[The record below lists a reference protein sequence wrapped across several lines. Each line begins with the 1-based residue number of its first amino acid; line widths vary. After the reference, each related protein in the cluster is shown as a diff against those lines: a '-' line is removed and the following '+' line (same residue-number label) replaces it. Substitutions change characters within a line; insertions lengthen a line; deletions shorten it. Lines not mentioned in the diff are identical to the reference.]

1 MVEPPQVP
9 AYMGQVGHVCSSSSL
24 DVATSGGSYAGGA
37 GADHYGTYGHY
48 GATAYNAQPA
58 YMVEPPQV
66 PAYMGQEY
74 VEGGGSAS
82 PRSASPPGVIPSQH
96 NLHLQQRYDSASL
109 EQLGRHYC
117 VTSPRGEYAG
127 DAYGYQHYPAA
138 YDAAQQPFKDSQN
151 GLSLGSAGGQS
162 MYGDEEE
169 LQKQMAGMSLV
180 HGGVPVR
187 EDAGLQWRD
196 PNLPEVIGFLNSP
209 SDVVKANAAA
219 YLQHLT
225 YMDDPNKQKTRSLGG
240 IPPLVRLVSHE
251 TPEVCRNACGA
262 LRNLSYGRQ
271 NDENKRAIRD
281 AGGIPALM
289 ALLCRSTEMEIKEL
303 VTGIIWNMSSCED
316 LKQSIIDDAAHV
328 IVNKIIIPHSGWHP
342 TNPGDTYWSTGTV
355 FRNASGV
362 LRNAS
367 SAGEY
372 ARRRLRCLPGL
383 TEALL
388 HSVRSAIAANA
399 IGTKIVENCV
409 CVLRNLSYRCQEIED
424 PLYDTRAPPTQ
435 STGQARIQA
444 SASKGENLGCFGG
457 SKKKKDG
464 SSSSNSTSPLG
475 KSEHEHN
482 PLGDSPGT
490 ALGYSVP
497 KGTEQL
503 WSPDV
508 VPLYMALLQTC
519 SNPETLEAAAGAL
532 QNLAAC
538 YWQPSIDIRAAVRKE
553 KGLPILVELLRMEVD
568 RVVCAVATAL
578 RNLAIDQRNKE
589 LIGKYAMRDLVQK
602 LPSGNHQHDQV
613 PHTTMYHQYQ
623 YIHSELQASW
633 WSTNMELIGNELQA
647 SWWSTNKELIG
658 KYAMRDLVQK
668 LPSGNHQHDQVPHT
682 TMYHQ
687 YQYIHSELQASWW
700 STNMELIGKYAM
712 RDLVQ
717 KLPSGNHQ
725 HDQVPHTTMYHQ
737 YQYIHSELQAS
748 WWSTNKELIGK
759 YAMRDLVQKLPS
771 GNHQHD
777 QVPHTTMYHQY
788 QYIHSELQASW
799 WSTNMELIG
808 KYAMRDLVQKLP
820 SGNHQHDQ
828 VPHTTMYHQY
838 IHSELQASWWST
850 NKELIGK
857 YAMRDLV
864 QKLPSGNHQHDQVP
878 HTTMY
883 HQYQYLHSELQAS
896 WWSTNKELIGK
907 YAMRDLVQKQ
917 PPARPAS
924 WWSTNKQLMIGKY
937 AMRDLVQKLPS
948 GNHQHD
954 QVPHTTMHH
963 QYQYIHSELQA
974 SWWST
979 NKELIGKYA
988 MRDLVQ
994 KLPSGNHQHDQGT
1007 SDDTIAA
1014 VLATLNEVIKKSGEF
1029 SRSLLEAGGVERLLN
1044 LTKQRQRYTPRV
1056 LKFADCIALNE
1067 VIKKSGELSRS
1078 LLEAGGVERLLNLT
1092 KQRQRYTPRVLKFA
1106 GQVLQTMWSHAELRE
1121 VYRKHGWREADFLT
1135 PARANSRPGSSSSGQ
1150 GTPMSGGAPHS
1161 PSNANST
1168 LSRPMASTGG
1178 TRYEDRTMRRPR
1190 EVRTCT
1196 HVVVRSRHA
1205 HSPSNANSTLSRP
1218 MASTGGTRY
1227 EDRTMRRP
1235 REVRTCTHV
1244 VVRSRHAHSPSN
1256 ANSTLSRPM
1265 ASTGGT
1271 RYEDRTMRRPREVR
1285 TCTHVVVRS
1294 RHAHSPSNA
1303 NSTLSRPMASTGGT
1317 RYEDRTMRRPREVR
1331 TCTHVVVRSRHA
1343 HSPSNAN
1350 STLSRP
1356 MASTGGTRYEDRT
1369 MRRPREVRTCTHVVV
1384 RSRHAHS
1391 PSNANSTLSRPMAS
1405 TGGTRYEDRTMRRP
1419 REVRTCTHV
1428 VVRSRHAH
1436 SPSNA
1441 NSTLSRPMAS
1451 TGGTRYE
1458 DRTMRRPRE
1467 VRTCTHVV
1475 VRSRH
1480 AHSPSNANSTLSRPM
1495 ASTGGTRYEDRT
1507 MRRPRESDEPT
1518 MDANNYQDGLGMGNP
1533 NGRPMNLQ
1541 GVQAQ
1546 MPPPSSR

>member
-1 MVEPPQVP
+1 MDGVKKIHSGTLYRNGPVENAYGPVSQHSPVSRSDASTEDAELSAAAHLHHQHQQLSMQAGDYPVVGAGVDPDYGQYVSSP
-9 AYMGQVGHVCSSSSL
+9 ASHYNHMGHLTMAPSQKYPHVMDSVSVSG
-24 DVATSGGSYAGGA
+24 GGSYAGGA
-37 GADHYGTYGHY
+37 GAGHYGTYGHY

-82 PRSASPPGVIPSQH
+82 PRSASPPGAIPSQH
-96 NLHLQQRYDSASL
+96 SLHLQQRYDSASL

-138 YDAAQQPFKDSQN
+138 YDASQQPFKDSQN

-162 MYGDEEE
+162 MYGDDEE

-180 HGGVPVR
+180 HGGVQVR

-225 YMDDPNKQKTRSLGG
+225 YMDDPNKQKTRNLGG

-281 AGGIPALM
+281 SGGIPALM
-289 ALLCRSTEMEIKEL
+289 ALLCRSTDMEIKEL

-316 LKQSIIDDAAHV
+316 LKQSIIDDSAHV

-342 TNPGDTYWSTGTV
+342 TNPGDTYWSTV

-388 HSVRSAIAANA
+388 HCVRTAISTNA
-399 IGTKIVENCV
+399 IGTKVVENCV

-435 STGQARIQA
+435 STGQPRIQA

-482 PLGDSPGT
+482 PLGDTPAT
-490 ALGYSVP
+490 QLGYSVP

-602 LPSGNHQHDQV
+602 LPSGNHQHDQ
-613 PHTTMYHQYQ
+613 
-623 YIHSELQASW
+623 
-633 WSTNMELIGNELQA
+633 
-647 SWWSTNKELIG
+647 
-658 KYAMRDLVQK
+658 
-668 LPSGNHQHDQVPHT
+668 
-682 TMYHQ
+682 
-687 YQYIHSELQASWW
+687 
-700 STNMELIGKYAM
+700 
-712 RDLVQ
+712 
-717 KLPSGNHQ
+717 
-725 HDQVPHTTMYHQ
+725 
-737 YQYIHSELQAS
+737 
-748 WWSTNKELIGK
+748 
-759 YAMRDLVQKLPS
+759 
-771 GNHQHD
+771 
-777 QVPHTTMYHQY
+777 
-788 QYIHSELQASW
+788 
-799 WSTNMELIG
+799 
-808 KYAMRDLVQKLP
+808 
-820 SGNHQHDQ
+820 
-828 VPHTTMYHQY
+828 
-838 IHSELQASWWST
+838 
-850 NKELIGK
+850 
-857 YAMRDLV
+857 
-864 QKLPSGNHQHDQVP
+864 
-878 HTTMY
+878 
-883 HQYQYLHSELQAS
+883 
-896 WWSTNKELIGK
+896 
-907 YAMRDLVQKQ
+907 
-917 PPARPAS
+917 
-924 WWSTNKQLMIGKY
+924 
-937 AMRDLVQKLPS
+937 
-948 GNHQHD
+948 
-954 QVPHTTMHH
+954 
-963 QYQYIHSELQA
+963 
-974 SWWST
+974 
-979 NKELIGKYA
+979 
-988 MRDLVQ
+988 
-994 KLPSGNHQHDQGT
+994 GT

-1029 SRSLLEAGGVERLLN
+1029 
-1044 LTKQRQRYTPRV
+1044 
-1056 LKFADCIALNE
+1056 
-1067 VIKKSGELSRS
+1067 SRS

-1150 GTPMSGGAPHS
+1150 GTPMGGGAPHS

-1178 TRYEDRTMRRPR
+1178 TRYEDRTMRR
-1190 EVRTCT
+1190 
-1196 HVVVRSRHA
+1196 H
-1205 HSPSNANSTLSRP
+1205 
-1218 MASTGGTRY
+1218 
-1227 EDRTMRRP
+1227 
-1235 REVRTCTHV
+1235 
-1244 VVRSRHAHSPSN
+1244 
-1256 ANSTLSRPM
+1256 
-1265 ASTGGT
+1265 
-1271 RYEDRTMRRPREVR
+1271 
-1285 TCTHVVVRS
+1285 
-1294 RHAHSPSNA
+1294 
-1303 NSTLSRPMASTGGT
+1303 
-1317 RYEDRTMRRPREVR
+1317 
-1331 TCTHVVVRSRHA
+1331 
-1343 HSPSNAN
+1343 
-1350 STLSRP
+1350 
-1356 MASTGGTRYEDRT
+1356 
-1369 MRRPREVRTCTHVVV
+1369 
-1384 RSRHAHS
+1384 
-1391 PSNANSTLSRPMAS
+1391 
-1405 TGGTRYEDRTMRRP
+1405 
-1419 REVRTCTHV
+1419 
-1428 VVRSRHAH
+1428 
-1436 SPSNA
+1436 
-1441 NSTLSRPMAS
+1441 
-1451 TGGTRYE
+1451 
-1458 DRTMRRPRE
+1458 
-1467 VRTCTHVV
+1467 
-1475 VRSRH
+1475 
-1480 AHSPSNANSTLSRPM
+1480 
-1495 ASTGGTRYEDRT
+1495 
-1507 MRRPRESDEPT
+1507 RESDEST